1 MAGKEPVSKNLS
13 ASNIRYLLTLREL
26 EAKAISK
33 RELSRRENSR
43 REGSRRENAT
53 GIISDKNAGVRYIE
67 ISNALGISRASAYN
81 MIDTFINAG
90 LVGKNTHGT
99 LFLTVEGNDVASRY
113 GRYYTAVSEMLEP
126 HFPGLG
132 SMENAVCSLLA
143 EIPESC
149 LERLCAKR
157 AEYN

>member
-26 EAKAISK
+26 ESKAISE
-33 RELSRRENSR
+33 RED
-43 REGSRRENAT
+43 SRRENAI
-53 GIISDKNAGVRYIE
+53 GIISEKNAGVRYIE
-67 ISNALGISRASAYN
+67 ISNALGISRASAHN
-81 MIDTFINAG
+81 MIDTFINSG

>member
-1 MAGKEPVSKNLS
+1 MAGNEPMSKNLS

-26 EAKAISK
+26 ESKAVSG
-33 RELSRRENSR
+33 SENVKKTVCGKDS
-43 REGSRRENAT
+43 
-53 GIISDKNAGVRYIE
+53 GVRYIDL
-67 ISNALGISRASAYN
+67 SNALGISRASAHN
-81 MIDTFINAG
+81 MIDTFINSG
-90 LVGKNTHGT
+90 LVGKNTYGT

>member
-1 MAGKEPVSKNLS
+1 MAGKEPGSKNLS
-13 ASNIRYLLTLREL
+13 ASNIRYLLTLHEL
-26 EAKAISK
+26 EAKALSK
-33 RELSRRENSR
+33 
-43 REGSRRENAT
+43 REGSRRENFHPENAPGT
-53 GIISDKNAGVRYIE
+53 ICVKNAGVRYIDL
-67 ISNALGISRASAYN
+67 SNALGISRASAHN

-90 LVGKNTHGT
+90 LVGKNTYGT

-113 GRYYTAVSEMLEP
+113 GRYYTAVSEMLKP

-132 SMENAVCSLLA
+132 SMENADCSLLA

>member
-1 MAGKEPVSKNLS
+1 MAGKEPISNNLS

-26 EAKAISK
+26 ESK
-33 RELSRRENSR
+33 VLSD
-43 REGSRRENAT
+43 RENAAET
-53 GIISDKNAGVRYIE
+53 SCGKNAGVRYIDL
-67 ISNALGISRASAYN
+67 SNALGISRASAHN
-81 MIDTFINAG
+81 MIDTFINSG
-90 LVGKNTHGT
+90 LVGKNTYGT
-99 LFLTVEGNDVASRY
+99 LFLTVDGNDVASRY
-113 GRYYTAVSEMLEP
+113 GRYYTAVSEMLKP

-157 AEYN
+157 TEYN